1 MPKVRSK
8 GVADGH
14 PVNIPEPLEGSE
26 GGTQRNSRV
35 RGWLSG
41 FKAVRG
47 PGRQIHQVG
56 SQPPLKAEYDGLR
69 PYKVG
74 DSRCQEK
81 PLRASPSGGAIPAT
95 TVPQT
100 DTGRRGEY
108 PQALERTLAQELG
121 KLAP

>member
-74 DSRCQEK
+74 DLCCQEN
-81 PLRASPSGGAIPAT
+81 PLRAKSFKRPYRKPTQVDEVSIH
-95 TVPQT
+95 
-100 DTGRRGEY
+100 RRLREHSLRNS
-108 PQALERTLAQELG
+108 AN
-121 KLAP
+121 